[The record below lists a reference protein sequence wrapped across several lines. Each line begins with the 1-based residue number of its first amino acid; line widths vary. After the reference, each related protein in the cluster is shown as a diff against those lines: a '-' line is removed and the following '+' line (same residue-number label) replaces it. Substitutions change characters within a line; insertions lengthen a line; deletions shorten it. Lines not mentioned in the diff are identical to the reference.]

1 MVKMK
6 KVLVLSSSPRKGGNS
21 DILCDE
27 FILGAKESGNDV
39 EKIFLKDKKI
49 IVLHV
54 NIALKI
60 MVFVFKKMIWLI
72 F

>member
-1 MVKMK
+1 MK

-27 FILGAKESGNDV
+27 FVRGAKDAGCDV
-39 EKIFLKDKKI
+39 TKIFLKDKTANKKYSKRIVI
-49 IVLHV
+49 IERIHD
-54 NIALKI
+54 N
-60 MVFVFKKMIWLI
+60 MRI